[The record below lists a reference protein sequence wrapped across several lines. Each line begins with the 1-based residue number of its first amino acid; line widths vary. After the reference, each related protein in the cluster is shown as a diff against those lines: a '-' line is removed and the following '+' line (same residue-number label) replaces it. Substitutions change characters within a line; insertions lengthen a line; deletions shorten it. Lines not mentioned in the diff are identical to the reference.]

1 MLLTYDDNAKIFI
14 FDLEHPMEDVMDFAD
29 LIEVQINIPGG
40 ISSFPRAYAIAK
52 IFERS
57 SNSVINHVHGIAS
70 KIHRESLDKKL
81 RETIDNAENMITQA
95 QEDHAND
102 DMPEDMLE
110 LISTGSQSTIDACH
124 HFMEAPE
131 EEIQNSLFLHEMH
144 ICETGGIAFFSL
156 PGVGD
161 SVVRVDFTMTMP
173 KIETDIERAMVE
185 REAAAQL
192 H

>member
-1 MLLTYDDNAKIFI
+1 MLLTYDDTTKIFF

-29 LIEVQINIPGG
+29 IIEVQINIPGG
-40 ISSFPRAYAIAK
+40 ISSFPRAYAMAK

-57 SNSVINHVHGIAS
+57 ANSVINHVHSIAS
-70 KIHRESLDKKL
+70 KINREILDIKL
-81 RETIDNAENMITQA
+81 HEVISNAESMMSQA
-95 QEDHAND
+95 ESDSTEG
-102 DMPEDMLE
+102 DMPEEMFDV
-110 LISTGSQSTIDACH
+110 IINGSKSTIDACH
-124 HFMEAPE
+124 HFMEASE
-131 EEIQNSLFLHEMH
+131 EEIQNNLFLHEMQ
-144 ICETGGIAFFSL
+144 ITETGGIAFFSL